1 MNTDVLINISNPYW
15 QLSMIRASVN
25 HSNVYLF
32 LSVARTLSF
41 TNTGKK
47 FGITQA
53 AVSHRIKSL
62 EEEVGCTLFVRKPR
76 NIALTP
82 EGNQLF
88 KSVSQSFE
96 LVDNVID
103 DLKNPNPT
111 GTIRIGTS
119 PYFASQVLIPNV
131 PKFIERYPDLDVQI
145 ITSSESQRF
154 DDETM
159 DLAIVYSEGVEGLYS
174 EELVR
179 ESILPICSREYAKKH
194 NLDDEAPSLS
204 GLTVIRNVNSSNWMQ
219 WLSEEERELENH
231 RSFVVDDF
239 HSSTSAAING
249 VGVAMGRWILVR
261 DLLKSGDLVSP
272 FNAALTDKHYW
283 LITVNGMEHRPK
295 YRLFSKWIQDEIFGS
310 K

>member
-1 MNTDVLINISNPYW
+1 
-15 QLSMIRASVN
+15 MIRTPVN

-41 TNTGKK
+41 TKTGRL

-103 DLKNPNPT
+103 DLKNPNPA

-119 PYFASQVLIPNV
+119 PSFASQVLIPSL
-131 PKFIERYPDLDVQI
+131 PKFIEKHPALDVQI

-159 DLAIVYSEGVEGLYS
+159 DLAIVYSENVEGLYC
-174 EELVR
+174 EEIVR

-194 NLDDEAPSLS
+194 NLNNEHPSLT
-204 GLTVIRNVNSSNWMQ
+204 GLTLIRNVNSSNWVQ
-219 WLSEEERELENH
+219 WLAKEERELDNH
-231 RSFVVDDF
+231 RSFIVDDF
-239 HSSTSAAING
+239 HSTTSAAING
-249 VGVAMGRWILVR
+249 LGIAMGRWILVK
-261 DLLKSGDLVSP
+261 DLLKSGDLISP

-283 LITVNGMEHRPK
+283 LVTVNGMEHRPK